1 MQKYMHAIA
10 AMSNAKAVAY
20 NAIFVLSFVGI
31 MQLVRMSVLDK

>member
-1 MQKYMHAIA
+1 MQKYMQTIA

-20 NAIFVLSFVGI
+20 NAIFALSLIAI